1 MNTKANILE
10 RFSIVL
16 RSGLVNKFGRIPTA
30 QKFSDDFNLR
40 SVKPITRETARKWI
54 NGLTMPESERLL
66 VLIQWLNLNSDYVYL
81 PSTEVE
87 VDVENYPPS
96 KIQRLRKIEVFAR
109 NALNF
114 ASPRIAIMDKDGT
127 IILVNEAWRA
137 AANLNPPLH
146 KTTALC
152 EGANYLEILD
162 KVKGPEKENARETAS
177 AIRDLAKNPGK
188 KFAFKYPC
196 HAPSKK
202 HWFIAE
208 ISSFHEKENQCL
220 TISHQEISERQFLAK
235 I

>member
-1 MNTKANILE
+1 MLE
-10 RFSIVL
+10 RFSIAL
-16 RSGLVNKFGRIPTA
+16 RSGLVNKFSRIPTA
-30 QKFSDDFNLR
+30 QKFSDEFNLR
-40 SVKPITRETARKWI
+40 SVTPITRETARKWI

-81 PSTEVE
+81 ASTEVGN
-87 VDVENYPPS
+87 DVENYPPS
-96 KIQRLRKIEVFAR
+96 KIKRLREVEVFAR

-114 ASPRIAIMDKDGT
+114 ASPRIAIMDKYGT

-137 AANLNPPLH
+137 AANRNPPLH

-162 KVKGPEKENARETAS
+162 KVKGLEKENARETAS

-188 KFAFKYPC
+188 KFVFKYPC
-196 HAPSKK
+196 HSPSKK

-208 ISSFHEKENQCL
+208 LSSFHEKENQCL

>member
-1 MNTKANILE
+1 MNTKTNMLE
-10 RFSIVL
+10 RFSIAL
-16 RSGLVNKFGRIPTA
+16 RSGLVNKFSRIPTA
-30 QKFSDDFNLR
+30 QKFSNEFNLR
-40 SVKPITRETARKWI
+40 SVTPITRETARKWI
-54 NGLTMPESERLL
+54 NGLVMPESERLL
-66 VLIQWLNLNSDYVYL
+66 VLIQWLNLNADYVYL
-81 PSTEVE
+81 ASTEVGN
-87 VDVENYPPS
+87 DVENYPPS
-96 KIQRLRKIEVFAR
+96 KIKRLREVEVFAR

-114 ASPRIAIMDKDGT
+114 ASPRIAIMDKHGT

-137 AANLNPPLH
+137 AANRNPPLH

-162 KVKGPEKENARETAS
+162 KVKGLEKENARETAS

-188 KFAFKYPC
+188 KFVFKYPC
-196 HAPSKK
+196 HSPSKK

-208 ISSFHEKENQCL
+208 LSSFHEKENQCL

>member
-1 MNTKANILE
+1 MNTKTNMLE
-10 RFSIVL
+10 RFSIAL
-16 RSGLVNKFGRIPTA
+16 RSGLVNKFSRIPTA
-30 QKFSDDFNLR
+30 QKFSNEFNLR
-40 SVKPITRETARKWI
+40 SVTPITRETARKWI
-54 NGLTMPESERLL
+54 NGLVMPESERLL
-66 VLIQWLNLNSDYVYL
+66 VLIQWLNLNADYVYL
-81 PSTEVE
+81 NSAEVE
-87 VDVENYPPS
+87 VKNYLPS
-96 KIQRLRKIEVFAR
+96 KIQRLRKMEAFAR

-114 ASPRIAIMDKDGT
+114 ASPRIAIMDIHGT

-137 AANLNPPLH
+137 AANRNPPLH

-162 KVKGPEKENARETAS
+162 KVKGLEKENARETAS

-188 KFAFKYPC
+188 KFVFKYPC
-196 HAPSKK
+196 HSPSKK

-208 ISSFHEKENQCL
+208 LSSFHEKENQCL

>member
-1 MNTKANILE
+1 MLE
-10 RFSIVL
+10 RFSITL
-16 RSGLVNKFGRIPTA
+16 RSGLVNKFSCIPTA
-30 QKFSDDFNLR
+30 QKFSDEFNLR
-40 SVKPITRETARKWI
+40 SINPITRETARKWI
-54 NGLTMPESERLL
+54 NGLVMPESERLL

-81 PSTEVE
+81 PSTEV
-87 VDVENYPPS
+87 DVENYLPS
-96 KIQRLRKIEVFAR
+96 KIQHLRKIEVFAR

-114 ASPRIAIMDKDGT
+114 ASPRIAIMDKHGT

-137 AANLNPPLH
+137 AANRNPPLH

-162 KVKGPEKENARETAS
+162 KVKGLEKENARETAS
-177 AIRDLAKNPGK
+177 AIRDLATNPGK
-188 KFAFKYPC
+188 KFVFKYPC
-196 HAPSKK
+196 HSPFKK

-208 ISSFHEKENQCL
+208 LSSFHEKENQCL

>member
-1 MNTKANILE
+1 MNTKANMLE

-16 RSGLVNKFGRIPTA
+16 RSGLVNKFSRMPTA
-30 QKFSDDFNLR
+30 QKFSDEFNLR
-40 SVKPITRETARKWI
+40 SINPITRETARKWI
-54 NGLTMPESERLL
+54 NGLVMPESERLL
-66 VLIQWLNLNSDYVYL
+66 VLIQWLNLNADYVYL
-81 PSTEVE
+81 NSAEVE
-87 VDVENYPPS
+87 VKNYLPS
-96 KIQRLRKIEVFAR
+96 KIQRLRKMEAFAR

-114 ASPRIAIMDKDGT
+114 ASPRIAIMDKHGT

-137 AANLNPPLH
+137 AANRNPPLH

-162 KVKGPEKENARETAS
+162 KVKGLEKENARETAS

-188 KFAFKYPC
+188 KFVFKYPC
-196 HAPSKK
+196 HSPSKK

-208 ISSFHEKENQCL
+208 LSSFHEKENQCL